1 MYSCFLFFSNSIILH
16 KQRVVQVVLGR
27 FTSRLFF
34 RRAGF
39 RHVSVQLF
47 PGVPD
52 FGTFPCSYF
61 PACRISARFRAA
73 ISRRAGFRHV
83 SVQLFPGVPDFG
95 TFPCSYFPAC
105 RISARFRAA
114 ISRRAGF
121 RHISVQLFPGVPDF
135 GTFPCS
141 YFPACRISARSCA
154 ASPTVPSFYI
164 TVAAIPAS
172 VRAVAFMDENP

>member
-1 MYSCFLFFSNSIILH
+1 MPKSGTLLCFGYKKGPSFERSCKKETRNAHFPSSIFIKLLNALSYYFTTIQMYSCFLFFSNSIILH

-95 TFPCSYFPAC
+95 TLMCSEPN
-105 RISARFRAA
+105 ST
-114 ISRRAGF
+114 
-121 RHISVQLFPGVPDF
+121 LFLHN
-135 GTFPCS
+135 
-141 YFPACRISARSCA
+141 SCCH
-154 ASPTVPSFYI
+154 SCQ
-164 TVAAIPAS
+164 
-172 VRAVAFMDENP
+172 R